1 MRDFEPHRRRL
12 KALAYRLLGSWT
24 DAEDVVQEAHLAFA
38 QHEDALEHDG
48 AWLERVVTN
57 RCLDVLKSARVQ
69 RETYVGPWLPE
80 PVATE
85 ALAVS
90 PVDVEGISLAFLVL
104 LERLSPLERAV
115 FVLAEAF
122 EQSHDD
128 IARVLGRDVAAVRQL
143 LHRARAHVQAGKPR
157 FAKDEVAH
165 EAMVTRFLS
174 AVMEGDLPGLE
185 RLLSRDVTLTTDSGG
200 KVRAALKVIH
210 GPNHV
215 ARFFLGIAQKQP
227 LDTRLELR
235 SVNGWPAVLVF
246 EGDRLASVTQLET
259 DGDVIATVH
268 TTSNP
273 DKLEAL
279 AAHVT
284 AGARASS

>member
-12 KALAYRLLGSWT
+12 TALAYRLLGSWT
-24 DAEDVVQEAHLAFA
+24 DAEDVVQEAHLAFVR
-38 QHEDALEHDG
+38 QEDALAHDG

-157 FAKDEVAH
+157 FAKDAGAH

-185 RLLSRDVTLTTDSGG
+185 RLLSHDVTLHTDGGG
-200 KVRAALKVIH
+200 KVRAALKVIV
-210 GPNHV
+210 GANHV

-227 LDTRLELR
+227 PDTRLELR

-246 EGDRLASVTQLET
+246 EGDVLNSVTQLET
-259 DGDVIATVH
+259 DGAVIASIH
-268 TTSNP
+268 TSSNP
-273 DKLEAL
+273 DKLKAL
-279 AAHVT
+279 SAHVT
-284 AGARASS
+284 RQPVPSS